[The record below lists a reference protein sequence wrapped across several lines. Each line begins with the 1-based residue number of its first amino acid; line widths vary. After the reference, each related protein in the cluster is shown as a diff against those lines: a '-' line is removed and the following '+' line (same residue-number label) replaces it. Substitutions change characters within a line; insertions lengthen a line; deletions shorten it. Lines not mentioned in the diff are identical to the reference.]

1 MSRLVAGPV
10 SMIHRHR
17 TVRGDTASGRSL
29 VGVPDLTTVV
39 AIGPF
44 DDREHAQELAAMFT
58 DVQPKCRTQLVLLG
72 RGTCRSLVVRRAAE
86 RALQVR
92 LVLIDECAGQRRSDL
107 LATADL
113 VIPSPDSAPS
123 ALVEVMAAGR
133 AVVASASPATAQ
145 LVMPHSAGL
154 LYRPGDVS
162 AMTAAVVRLLSHPEL
177 RRQMGSRASQVARD
191 HRLQV
196 LSRQWPDDLKKYA

>member
-1 MSRLVAGPV
+1 
-10 SMIHRHR
+10 
-17 TVRGDTASGRSL
+17 
-29 VGVPDLTTVV
+29 VPDLATIV
-39 AIGPF
+39 AAGPF
-44 DDREHAQELAAMFT
+44 EDLEHAEHLAEMFAG
-58 DVQPKCRTQLVLLG
+58 VQKTCRTQLVLLG
-72 RGTCRSLVVRRAAE
+72 RGTRRSLVVRRAAE

-92 LVLIDECAGQRRSDL
+92 LVLIEDCAGPQHAQL
-107 LATADL
+107 LAAADI

-133 AVVASASPATAQ
+133 AVVASAGPATAQ

-154 LYRPGDVS
+154 LYTPGDVS

-191 HRLQV
+191 YRLQA
-196 LSRQWPDDLKKYA
+196 LSRQWPDGQKKYA